1 MGADKVVDRGDAPGV
16 AIAVVSGDAI
26 VATAAAGSADLAYG
40 TPMSPG
46 AACNWFSMT
55 KIATATAAMILVDQ
69 GALDLDAPVAE
80 HLGDVWPRDFCEVRV
95 RHLLNHS
102 SGLRNPVPIRWVH
115 RADEPVPDARQ
126 FLARLLAKQRR
137 PRFTPGSRA
146 AYSNVGYLAL
156 GAIIGEVTGDGY
168 TRFVHEALL
177 EPLGMSH
184 TAFRWTD
191 ASVASAPR
199 VTGYQRAS
207 RPVARLL
214 DHYLPPGIIGERSG
228 KLVALE
234 PFELDGP
241 AYGGLIGP
249 VVDAARLVALHCNDG
264 TVAGRELLSP
274 RSVREMSAIV
284 TRGKPYDLGLGW
296 FRPRVEGGPH
306 VEHLGGGM
314 GFWNVLRIDPSA
326 GRGVAIMSNTSQR
339 WDIAAFAD
347 EAVVDALGLA
357 RPSN

>member
-1 MGADKVVDRGDAPGV
+1 MRADEVVDRGDAPGV
-16 AIAVVSGDAI
+16 AIAVVSGDTI
-26 VATAAAGSADLAYG
+26 VATAAAGSGHLADA
-40 TPMSPG
+40 TPMSPH

-69 GALDLDAPVAE
+69 GALDLDAPVSE
-80 HLGDVWPRDFCEVRV
+80 HLGDVWPSGFADARV
-95 RHLLNHS
+95 RHLVNHS
-102 SGLRNPVPIRWVH
+102 SGLRNPMPIRWVH
-115 RADEPVPDARQ
+115 RAGEPMPDAPQ
-126 FLARLLAKQRR
+126 FLGRLLAKQKR
-137 PRFTPGSRA
+137 PRFAPGSRA

-156 GAIIGEVTGDGY
+156 GAIISEVTGDEY
-168 TRFVHEALL
+168 THFVHQALL

-199 VTGYQRAS
+199 ATGYQRAS
-207 RPVARLL
+207 RPVAWLV

-264 TVAGRELLSP
+264 TVAGRQLLSP

-296 FRPRVEGGPH
+296 FRPRGESGPH

-314 GFWNVLRIDPSA
+314 GFWNVLRIDPTT
-326 GRGVAIMSNTSQR
+326 GRGVAVMSNTSRR
-339 WDIAAFAD
+339 WDIAAFGDDAVAD
-347 EAVVDALGLA
+347 GLG
-357 RPSN
+357 RG